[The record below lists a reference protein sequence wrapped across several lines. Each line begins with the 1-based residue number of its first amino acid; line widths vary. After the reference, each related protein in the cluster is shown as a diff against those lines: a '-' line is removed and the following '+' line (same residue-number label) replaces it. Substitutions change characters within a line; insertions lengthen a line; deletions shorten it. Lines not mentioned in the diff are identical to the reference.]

1 MNVSY
6 LSPAAYEAAACQ
18 WFFIGLTTG
27 IAGGMLLSALMH
39 WMTDSHH

>member
-6 LSPAAYEAAACQ
+6 LTPAAYEAAACQ

-27 IAGGMLLSALMH
+27 IAGGMILSALMR

>member
-6 LSPAAYEAAACQ
+6 LTPAAYEAAACQ

-27 IAGGMLLSALMH
+27 IACGMLLSALMR